1 MTSRSSEHSRPPH
14 SILHLSDLHLRASGL
29 LYDRVDGQD
38 RLRRTLQAMV
48 ASAVRPDAVVF
59 TGDLADRGEQ
69 VAYGMLRALVD
80 PVVNELGADAIWLM
94 GEHDDRA
101 AFRTTLLGQH
111 ASTTP
116 VHRSYFRD
124 GLRIVTLDTT
134 VPGQLYGDLG
144 YDQLDWLRSELS
156 SPAPRGTV
164 LAMHHPPLPSATDL
178 DASTELRHQSDL
190 AAVLTGTDVRVILA
204 GHLHYSTSA
213 SFAGIPVSV
222 ASSTSHTQDL
232 QTPANESH
240 LRDGA
245 QSYNLVQFYEHTV
258 MSTVVPV
265 GDSILLNRISAG
277 ETASLLALAEVAIP
291 PGRAPVADTALHARP
306 VWDLTRV

>member
-1 MTSRSSEHSRPPH
+1 MTSRSSEHSRPQH

-29 LYDRVDGQD
+29 LYDRVDGQE
-38 RLRRTLQAMV
+38 RLRTALHAMV

-80 PVVNELGADAIWLM
+80 PVVNALGADAIWLM

-101 AFRTTLLGQH
+101 AFRTTLLGH
-111 ASTTP
+111 RASSAP
-116 VHRSYFRD
+116 VHRSYFRN
-124 GLRIVTLDTT
+124 GLRIITLDTT
-134 VPGQLYGDLG
+134 VPGHLHGDLG
-144 YDQLDWLRSELS
+144 LEQLDWLRYELAI
-156 SPAPRGTV
+156 PAPRGTV
-164 LAMHHPPLPSATDL
+164 LAMHHPPVPSVTDL
-178 DASTELRHQSDL
+178 DASTELRHQTEL
-190 AAVLTGTDVRVILA
+190 AAVLAGTDVRIILA

-240 LRDGA
+240 IRDGA
-245 QSYNLVQFYEHTV
+245 QSYNLIQLYEHSV

-265 GDSILLNRISAG
+265 GDSISLNRISAG

-291 PGRAPVADTALHARP
+291 SSSALTAAALQSQP
-306 VWDLTRV
+306 IWDLTRV